1 MIAPKMPSPIGHA
14 LAGLAA
20 AWAVDLVP
28 GDRAWRTAPE
38 PASWFRR
45 AGDGLTLGC
54 GALGAAADLDHL
66 FMTHRTATHSIGA
79 IAFVGLFAAALAAN
93 AQRPVARVAL
103 MCAAAY
109 STHLLLDWLGVDTS
123 VPRGIQ
129 ALWPFSHEWFI
140 SGLDLFGQTE
150 RRDVWTVASLLTN
163 VKAVVGEL
171 ALVGP
176 IVVALWLV
184 RIKTLTRLPS
194 EMARG
199 DHAAK

>member
-45 AGDGLTLGC
+45 AGDGLTLAC

-66 FMTHRTATHSIGA
+66 FITHRTVTHSIGA
-79 IAFVGLFAAALAAN
+79 IAFVGLFAAAVAAN

-140 SGLDLFGQTE
+140 SGIDLFPKTE
-150 RRDVWTVASLLTN
+150 RHELLTVATTVTN
-163 VKAVVGEL
+163 LKAIVQEVL
-171 ALVGP
+171 IVGP
-176 IVVALWLV
+176 PTVALWLV
-184 RIKTLTRLPS
+184 RVKALSRLPS
-194 EMARG
+194 EMARR